1 MAEAPA
7 PAPGAVHAWALYDFA
22 TTAFYMN
29 FMSTYFAL
37 WVVKDQQGTD
47 LAYGWAKSG
56 SMLVVALLSPALGA
70 WSDRLGR
77 TRPFL
82 LAFTGL
88 FLAGGLALGQVS
100 GLAAGLVIFG
110 LANVG
115 LQLASVFYN
124 AMLPAV
130 APPDRL
136 GRVSGYGRAVGY
148 VGSLAAVLVGM
159 AFATGQ
165 LFGHPVPGL
174 GAGGNQ
180 AVFVP
185 TALLAAAAALPLLW
199 LRERPRGP
207 LIPHH
212 PSSSLTRTFS
222 AWEQGATGL
231 RLHRVKPDPALLSLR
246 EQMAAG
252 RVRGYRGRRREP
264 GAVPPP
270 AHGALSPA
278 HWFALVRE
286 LWTDPRLRG
295 AGLFLLSG
303 FLFFDTINTIRDFMS
318 IYLVKVVGLSETA
331 GSLQRFLLVVV
342 TCSLV
347 GALGFGWLADR
358 LSPRKALLTVLGLLG
373 AGFAAM
379 VVVREQAW
387 VLGAIGPVL
396 GLAFGGVLVTARPL
410 LARLVPAERRGE
422 FFGLFVLANDFAAIL
437 GPLTW
442 GLIVQGLAGHG
453 VLAYQA
459 ALAAQL
465 GFLALGFLVLLRVPE
480 GDVNAPAG

>member
-1 MAEAPA
+1 MAESAEA
-7 PAPGAVHAWALYDFA
+7 NPGAVHAWALYDFS

-37 WVVKDQQGTD
+37 WVVKDQHGTD
-47 LAYGWAKSG
+47 LDYGWAKSA
-56 SMLVVALLSPALGA
+56 SMLVVALLSPMLGA

-82 LAFTGL
+82 LTFTGL
-88 FLAGGLALGQVS
+88 FLAGGLALGHVS

-130 APPDRL
+130 APPDRV
-136 GRVSGYGRAVGY
+136 GRISGYGRAVGY
-148 VGSLAAVLVGM
+148 VGSLMAVLLGM
-159 AFATGQ
+159 AFATGK
-165 LFGHPVPGL
+165 LFGQSVPGL
-174 GAGGNQ
+174 AAGGNQ

-185 TALLAAAAALPLLW
+185 TALLAGAAALPLLW
-199 LRERPRGP
+199 LRERPREASVTGGGSTGTLGP
-207 LIPHH
+207 
-212 PSSSLTRTFS
+212 
-222 AWEQGATGL
+222 
-231 RLHRVKPDPALLSLR
+231 
-246 EQMAAG
+246 G
-252 RVRGYRGRRREP
+252 RW
-264 GAVPPP
+264 
-270 AHGALSPA
+270 L
-278 HWFALVRE
+278 ALVRE

-295 AGLFLLSG
+295 AGLFLISG

-331 GSLQRFLLVVV
+331 GTLQRFLLVVV
-342 TCSLV
+342 GCSLV

-358 LSPRKALLTVLGLLG
+358 LSPRRALLVVLGLLG

-379 VVVREQAW
+379 VVVREPAL

-442 GLIVQGLAGHG
+442 GLVVQGLASQG
-453 VLAYQA
+453 VVAYQV
-459 ALAAQL
+459 ALAVQL
-465 GFLALGFLVLLRVPE
+465 VFLALGFAVLLRVPE
-480 GDVNAPAG
+480 GDVNARAS

>member
-37 WVVKDQQGTD
+37 WVVNDQHGSD
-47 LAYGWAKSG
+47 LAYGWAKSS
-56 SMLVVALLSPALGA
+56 SMLVVALLSPVLGA

-88 FLAGGLALGQVS
+88 FLAGGLALGHVS

-110 LANVG
+110 LANIG

-130 APPDRL
+130 APPDRV

-148 VGSLAAVLVGM
+148 VGSLTAVLVGM
-159 AFATGQ
+159 AFATGK

-180 AVFVP
+180 AVFMP

-199 LRERPRGP
+199 LREPPREAGVE
-207 LIPHH
+207 
-212 PSSSLTRTFS
+212 
-222 AWEQGATGL
+222 A
-231 RLHRVKPDPALLSLR
+231 PA
-246 EQMAAG
+246 
-252 RVRGYRGRRREP
+252 P
-264 GAVPPP
+264 
-270 AHGALSPA
+270 HGALGPG
-278 HWFALVRE
+278 HFLALVRE

-331 GSLQRFLLVVV
+331 GTLQRFLLVVV
-342 TCSLV
+342 GCSLV

-379 VVVREQAW
+379 VVVREPAL

-410 LARLVPAERRGE
+410 LARLVPADRRGE

-442 GLIVQGLAGHG
+442 GLIVHGLAGHG
-453 VLAYQA
+453 VLAYQV
-459 ALAAQL
+459 ALATQL
-465 GFLALGFLVLLRVPE
+465 VFLALGFLVLLRVPE
-480 GDVNAPAG
+480 GGSGAPA